1 MKTITLKIQ
10 DDFLPKFMNI
20 LDVLPKNKVKIKKD
34 ELSLELEKRIQE
46 IESGSYVASET
57 MWSNIDLHISEFK
70 NANQIHQ

>member
-10 DDFLPKFMNI
+10 DDFLPKFINI
-20 LDVLPKNKVKIKKD
+20 LDALPKNKVKIKKD

-46 IESGSYVASET
+46 IESGNCVTSEA
-57 MWSNIDLHISEFK
+57 MWSNIDSHISEFK

>member
-1 MKTITLKIQ
+1 MRTITLKIQ

-46 IESGSYVASET
+46 IESGINPAVPFDEGILQMRERLVSKY
-57 MWSNIDLHISEFK
+57 
-70 NANQIHQ
+70 ANS